1 MRRVTITFVMS
12 LAIVAGLALS
22 TQVMAQEPGQK
33 IFITRDSKIGGETV
47 SKGDYVVKFDASK
60 DGELVLVKGKRDI
73 LKATYRLT
81 KLDQR
86 PASDSVVFTQNS
98 DGSFQVKRIEF
109 KGKDT
114 ALVLQDTL
122 ATAISK

>member
-1 MRRVTITFVMS
+1 MRRIISSMVF
-12 LAIVAGLALS
+12 GLALALGLTFS
-22 TQVMAQEPGQK
+22 VAVSAQESGQK
-33 IFITRDSKIGGETV
+33 VFITRDSKIGGEAV
-47 SKGDYVVKFDASK
+47 SQGDYLVKFDESK
-60 DGELVLVKGKRDI
+60 DGDLVLVKGKREI
-73 LKATYRLT
+73 LKATYKLT

-86 PASDSVVFTQNS
+86 AATNSVVFTQNA

-109 KGKDT
+109 KGKET